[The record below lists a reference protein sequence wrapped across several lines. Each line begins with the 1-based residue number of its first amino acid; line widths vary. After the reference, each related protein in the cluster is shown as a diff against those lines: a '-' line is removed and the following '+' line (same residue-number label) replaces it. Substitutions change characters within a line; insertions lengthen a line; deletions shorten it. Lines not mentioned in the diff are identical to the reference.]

1 MAKRIAFGPFLLDT
15 SRGTLVRDGVPLPIG
30 RRAMLVLRALLESPG
45 EVVGKEALIDFAWP
59 GLVVEDSNLSV
70 QIAAL
75 RRLLGENPGG
85 GTWIVTVPRA
95 GYRITAEVAA
105 EEISLDP
112 AAAVPATE
120 ADRRASIAVLPLVNL
135 GDDASQE
142 WFVDGVTED
151 VISALARF
159 RWFTVASRNSS
170 FVYKARSVDARVA
183 AGELAVR
190 YLVEGSVRRSGE
202 TALVSVQLVDA
213 SAGSCLWAERYEFDV
228 ADALAVQE
236 QIAQQVAGSIESEV
250 LKREGDRA
258 VTRHLSGGAT
268 ARDLVA
274 QGSWHFHHVTQ
285 PAHLRARELFRQA
298 CRLDP
303 ESGEARLWLGR
314 VSAGLVAYGWSEQ
327 PDDDLREGLQSALQA
342 VQLDERNPYAH
353 YALAITSAYSDSF
366 GLAIPAAAKSVE
378 LSPGFALGHLVLGM
392 ARLFAGDPESA
403 ALSLERGLQLNR
415 YDPQNFIWY
424 HALALA
430 FLFAGRPHE
439 ALQRVSAALQ
449 IRPAWRPSLRTA
461 LACCRVLQRDDDAWR
476 MIERMRGLPE
486 VAGDAL
492 QPLWRRNPQWA
503 ESMGLWARS
512 GPD

>member
-15 SRGTLVRDGVPLPIG
+15 SRGTLVRDGAPLPIG

-45 EVVGKEALIDFAWP
+45 EVVSKDALIDFAWP

-75 RRLLGENPGG
+75 SRLLGEDPGG

-95 GYRITAEVAA
+95 GYRIAADVAA
-105 EEISLDP
+105 DEISLDP
-112 AAAVPATE
+112 AAAVPA
-120 ADRRASIAVLPLVNL
+120 ADGDRRASIAVLPLVNL
-135 GDDASQE
+135 GEDASQE

-170 FVYKARSVDARVA
+170 FAYKARSIAARA
-183 AGELAVR
+183 AANELAVR
-190 YLVEGSVRRSGE
+190 YLLEGSVRRSGE

-213 SAGSCLWAERYEFDV
+213 SAGSCLWAERYDFDV
-228 ADALAVQE
+228 GDALAVQE
-236 QIAQQVAGSIESEV
+236 RIAQQVAGSIEPEL

-258 VTRHLSGGAT
+258 VTRHLPGAAT
-268 ARDLVA
+268 VRDLVA

-303 ESGEARLWLGR
+303 ESSEAKLWLGR
-314 VSAGLVAYGWSEQ
+314 VSAGLVATGWSERS
-327 PDDDLREGLQSALQA
+327 DCDLREGLESALQA

-366 GLAIPAAAKSVE
+366 ELAIPAAAKAVE
-378 LSPGFALGHLVLGM
+378 LSPGFALGHLVLGL

-403 ALSLERGLQLNR
+403 ARSLERGLQLNR

-424 HALALA
+424 QALALG
-430 FLFAGRPHE
+430 FLSGGRPHE
-439 ALQRVSAALQ
+439 ALQRVSASLQ
-449 IRPAWRPSLRTA
+449 IRPAWRSSLRTA
-461 LACCRVLQRDDDAWR
+461 LACCRVLQRDDDARR
-476 MIERMRGLPE
+476 MIEQMRGLPD
-486 VAGDAL
+486 VAGDAM

-503 ESMGLWARS
+503 EAIRQWARS
-512 GPD
+512 EFG

>member
-45 EVVGKEALIDFAWP
+45 EVVGKEALIDFAWS

-70 QIAAL
+70 QIASL
-75 RRLLGENPGG
+75 RRLLGDDPGG
-85 GTWIVTVPRA
+85 GSWIVTVPRA
-95 GYRITAEVAA
+95 GYRIAVEVAA
-105 EEISLDP
+105 EELSLDP
-112 AAAVPATE
+112 DVAVPADV
-120 ADRRASIAVLPLVNL
+120 DRRASIAVLPLVDL
-135 GDDASQE
+135 GEDATQE

-170 FVYKARSVDARVA
+170 FVYKARAVDARA
-183 AGELAVR
+183 AANELAVR

-213 SAGSCLWAERYEFDV
+213 SAGSCLWAERYDFDV
-228 ADALAVQE
+228 GDALAVQE
-236 QIAQQVAGSIESEV
+236 RIAQQVAGSIEPE
-250 LKREGDRA
+250 LLRREGDRA
-258 VTRHLSGGAT
+258 VARHHPGVAT

-314 VSAGLVAYGWSEQ
+314 VSAGLVAYGWSER
-327 PDDDLREGLQSALQA
+327 PDGDLREGLQSALQA

-353 YALAITSAYSDSF
+353 YALAITSAYGDSF
-366 GLAIPAAAKSVE
+366 ELAIPAAAKAVE

-392 ARLFAGDPESA
+392 VRLFAGDPESA
-403 ALSLERGLQLNR
+403 ARSLVRGLQLNR

-430 FLFAGRPHE
+430 FLFGGRPHE
-439 ALQRVSAALQ
+439 ALQRVNAALQ
-449 IRPAWRPSLRTA
+449 IRPAWRPALRTA
-461 LACCRVLQRDDDAWR
+461 LACCRVLQQDDDAR
-476 MIERMRGLPE
+476 RTIERMRDLPE

-503 ESMGLWARS
+503 ESVGRWARDDA
-512 GPD
+512 G